1 MVLMLTPW
9 FPGNGLLGAGCEG
22 VQMTPGKMPLLSF
35 TFAFSFPIPF
45 RFASQLIKMFS
56 WAMPE
61 DIREAHLDEIIV
73 AVEDSISTDEP
84 IEVYVDEEDGNH
96 VEIFIC

>member
-1 MVLMLTPW
+1 M
-9 FPGNGLLGAGCEG
+9 
-22 VQMTPGKMPLLSF
+22 
-35 TFAFSFPIPF
+35 I
-45 RFASQLIKMFS
+45 RMFS
-56 WAMPE
+56 WALPE

-96 VEIFIC
+96 VEVFIG